1 MVKSKNYLNKILKNK
16 SLFWFAII
24 LSIIQLC
31 IFIKEKSY
39 KCLLL
44 FVSSSLIIKTFTN
57 NLVLSLFVSLLLSN
71 FIFGCTKIT
80 EGLDNNTDVNE
91 LKGLLNLVKKGGA
104 NTNSLE
110 NVTKMASQLQDLK
123 KQGGNDMSLDMGSLN
138 SLLKFNSKISS
149 SNLNNK
155 DDVKKAVQHLR
166 ANKEL
171 LKRMIDKF

>member
-44 FVSSSLIIKTFTN
+44 FVCSSLIIKTFTN

>member
-1 MVKSKNYLNKILKNK
+1 MVKIKNNINKLLKNK
-16 SLFWFAII
+16 SFFWFSII

-39 KCLLL
+39 KCLML
-44 FVSSSLIIKTFTN
+44 FSASSLVLNALTKNI
-57 NLVLSLFVSLLLSN
+57 VLSLFVSLLLSN
-71 FIFGCTKIT
+71 FVFGCKKIT
-80 EGLDNNTDVNE
+80 EGLTGNKNAED
-91 LKGLLNLVKKGGA
+91 LKGLIDMVQKGGA
-104 NTNSLE
+104 NTTGLE

-123 KQGGNDMSLDMGSLN
+123 KAGGSDMSLDMGSLN
-138 SLLKFNSKISS
+138 QLLQFNNKISS

>member
-1 MVKSKNYLNKILKNK
+1 
-16 SLFWFAII
+16 
-24 LSIIQLC
+24 
-31 IFIKEKSY
+31 
-39 KCLLL
+39 
-44 FVSSSLIIKTFTN
+44 
-57 NLVLSLFVSLLLSN
+57 
-71 FIFGCTKIT
+71 
-80 EGLDNNTDVNE
+80 
-91 LKGLLNLVKKGGA
+91 
-104 NTNSLE
+104 
-110 NVTKMASQLQDLK
+110 MASQLQDLK